1 MFSAESDKVV
11 FRAPWFEKYQKEGV
25 GIMSYT
31 IEDYLRKEREEILKN
46 LTEADIDRILEG
58 MSVEERLAG
67 LSLEERLTGLN
78 SEERLRAL
86 RSIGLKPEEIKV
98 IEDHLKRSKR

>member
-1 MFSAESDKVV
+1 M
-11 FRAPWFEKYQKEGV
+11 P
-25 GIMSYT
+25 YT

-98 IEDHLKRSKR
+98 IEDHLKRSIR